1 MCGQRSG
8 VTPGDR
14 SGKPGGVL
22 LKSAAM
28 AVVLK
33 GELTETGRGATGIEL
48 PWRVL
53 SLLNVFR
60 LLLPMLLLLVFFF
73 NAPNKT
79 IGNHQPGMFI
89 GVAVAYFAFAMLC
102 IQTIQSRTP
111 TAEWQAIVQLVVDA
125 IAIGMLIHSSGGVSS
140 GLTTLLV
147 LPTGATATILSR
159 RYALLGTSLVTLALL
174 TETTISFLQGESA
187 GSDFLITGL
196 TGASLFAITL
206 LAIPF
211 AARLRESE
219 ALARQREIDLAN
231 LNELNKFIVQHLRE
245 SILVVDETD
254 QVRLIN
260 ETAARLLHGGTV
272 QGGAPLATVSP
283 RLSYV
288 LDAWRKQ
295 ASDRR
300 DTVGEIVGADGGT
313 VIRPHF
319 VALTETGTG
328 PVLIFLEDTSV
339 IADRAQQSK
348 LAALGRLS
356 ASIAHE
362 IRNPV
367 GAMSHASQLLR
378 ESPTLTDDDRH
389 LTDIIE
395 KNGVRVSHIIE
406 NVLQLSRRD
415 TTKQERFDVTEWLVG
430 FVTEYEKTLQLDP
443 TAFSIETDL
452 KGDRIEVQFDH
463 SHLHQVLWNL
473 CDNAFRHGAGSDSTG
488 RVDIRTGRLAA
499 TGRPFVEVADR
510 GNGVDPAQTER
521 IFEPFF
527 TTGAGGTGLGLFIS
541 RELCQT
547 NGALLL
553 YEPRSG
559 GGSIFRIIFADPR
572 RWKD

>member
-1 MCGQRSG
+1 MAR
-8 VTPGDR
+8 V
-14 SGKPGGVL
+14 
-22 LKSAAM
+22 LKSERSES
-28 AVVLK
+28 
-33 GELTETGRGATGIEL
+33 GWGATGIEL

-73 NAPNKT
+73 NAPSYSV
-79 IGNHQPGMFI
+79 GSQQPGLFLS
-89 GVAVAYFAFAMLC
+89 VAVGYFAFGLVC
-102 IQTIQSRTP
+102 IQTLQSRTP
-111 TAEWQAIVQLVVDA
+111 SAEWQAILQLLVDA
-125 IAIGMLIHSSGGVSS
+125 IAISVLIHASGGVSS
-140 GLTTLLV
+140 GLATLLV
-147 LPTGATATILSR
+147 LPTAAAATILPR
-159 RYALLGTSLVTLALL
+159 RYALLGTSFVALSL
-174 TETTISFLQGESA
+174 LMETTISFLQGESFR
-187 GSDFLITGL
+187 SDYLITGL

-206 LAIPF
+206 LAVPF

-219 ALARQREIDLAN
+219 ALAQQREIDLAN

-245 SILVVDETD
+245 SILVVDEND

-260 ETAARLLHGGTV
+260 ETAARLL
-272 QGGAPLATVSP
+272 QGGSVAGGMPLAAMSP
-283 RLSYV
+283 RLAYV

-295 ASDRR
+295 SSDRR
-300 DTVGEIVGADGGT
+300 DNVGEIVGADGGT

-319 VALTETGTG
+319 VALAESGSG

-339 IADRAQQSK
+339 IAARAQQSK

-367 GAMSHASQLLR
+367 GAMSHAGQLLR
-378 ESPTLTDDDRH
+378 ESPSLTDDDRH

-415 TTKQERFDVTEWLVG
+415 TTKQERLDVTEWLSG
-430 FVTEYEKTLQLDP
+430 FIAEYEQTLQLDL
-443 TAFSIETDL
+443 TSTRIDM
-452 KGDRIEVQFDH
+452 DRNVGRIDVQFDP

-473 CDNAFRHGAGSDSTG
+473 CDNALRHGAGQDAAG
-488 RVDIRTGRLAA
+488 RVYIRTGRIAA

-510 GNGVDPAQTER
+510 GNGVDPAQAER

-527 TTGAGGTGLGLFIS
+527 TSGSGGTGLGLFIS

-553 YEPRSG
+553 YEPRPG
-559 GGSIFRIIFADPR
+559 GGSIFRVIFADPS
-572 RWKD
+572 RWID

>member
-1 MCGQRSG
+1 
-8 VTPGDR
+8 
-14 SGKPGGVL
+14 
-22 LKSAAM
+22 M
-28 AVVLK
+28 ARVLK
-33 GELTETGRGATGIEL
+33 TELKESVRGATGIEL

-73 NAPNKT
+73 NAPSNSV
-79 IGNHQPGMFI
+79 GSEQPGLFI
-89 GVAVAYFAFAMLC
+89 AVAVAYFAFGLVC

-111 TAEWQAIVQLVVDA
+111 SAEWQAMVQLIVDA
-125 IAIGMLIHSSGGVSS
+125 VAICMLIHSSGGVSS
-140 GLTTLLV
+140 GLATLLI

-159 RYALLGTSLVTLALL
+159 RYALLGTSVVALSLLA
-174 TETTISFLQGESA
+174 ETTISFLQGESFRQ
-187 GSDFLITGL
+187 DFLITGL

-211 AARLRESE
+211 ASRLRESE

-231 LNELNKFIVQHLRE
+231 LNELNEFIVQHLRE
-245 SILVVDETD
+245 SILVVDEKD

-260 ETAARLLHGGTV
+260 ETAAQLLKGGEVPRGTLL
-272 QGGAPLATVSP
+272 GAVSP

-288 LDAWRKQ
+288 LEAWRRQ
-295 ASDRR
+295 SSDRR
-300 DTVGEIVGADGGT
+300 DKVGEIVGADGGT

-319 VALTETGTG
+319 VALAESGSG
-328 PVLIFLEDTSV
+328 PVLIFLEDTSA

-367 GAMSHASQLLR
+367 GAMSHAGQLLR
-378 ESPTLTDDDRH
+378 ESPALTDDDRH

-395 KNGVRVSHIIE
+395 KNGIRVSHIIE

-415 TTKQERFDVTEWLVG
+415 TTKQERLDVTEWLCG
-430 FVTEYEKTLQLDP
+430 FIAEYEQTLQLEHTPSRIDM
-443 TAFSIETDL
+443 
-452 KGDRIEVQFDH
+452 DRNVGRIDVQFDP

-473 CDNAFRHGAGSDSTG
+473 CDNAFRHGADAGAPS
-488 RVDIRTGRLAA
+488 RVDIRAGRIAA

-510 GNGVDPAQTER
+510 GKGVDPSQAER

-527 TTGAGGTGLGLFIS
+527 TSGSGGTGLGLFIS

-553 YEPRSG
+553 YEPRPG
-559 GGSIFRIIFADPR
+559 GGSIFRIVFADPS

>member
-1 MCGQRSG
+1 MARA
-8 VTPGDR
+8 
-14 SGKPGGVL
+14 
-22 LKSAAM
+22 LKT
-28 AVVLK
+28 
-33 GELTETGRGATGIEL
+33 ELTESGRGTAGIEL

-73 NAPNKT
+73 NAPSNSV
-79 IGNHQPGMFI
+79 GSLQPGLFI
-89 GVAVAYFAFAMLC
+89 SVAVGYFAFGLVC
-102 IQTIQSRTP
+102 IQTIQSRIP
-111 TAEWQAIVQLVVDA
+111 SAEWQAIIMLLVDA
-125 IAIGMLIHSSGGVSS
+125 IAMSVLMHASGGVSS
-140 GLTTLLV
+140 GLATLLV
-147 LPTGATATILSR
+147 LPTGATATILHR
-159 RYALLGTSLVTLALL
+159 RYALLGTSFVALTLL
-174 TETTISFLQGESA
+174 TETTISFLQGESFR
-187 GSDFLITGL
+187 SDFLITGL

-206 LAIPF
+206 LAVPF

-219 ALARQREIDLAN
+219 ALAKQREIDLAN
-231 LNELNKFIVQHLRE
+231 LNELNEFIVQHLRE
-245 SILVVDETD
+245 SILVVDEND
-254 QVRLIN
+254 HVRLIN
-260 ETAARLLHGGTV
+260 ETAAQLL
-272 QGGAPLATVSP
+272 QGGAVPSGTSLAAVSP

-288 LDAWRKQ
+288 LEAWRKQ
-295 ASDRR
+295 SSDRR
-300 DTVGEIVGADGGT
+300 DNVGEIVGADGGT

-319 VALTETGTG
+319 VALAESGSG

-367 GAMSHASQLLR
+367 GAMSHAGQLLR
-378 ESPTLTDDDRH
+378 ESPGLTADDRH

-415 TTKQERFDVTEWLVG
+415 TTKQERLDVTEWLSG
-430 FVTEYEKTLQLDP
+430 FIAEYEQTLQLDL
-443 TAFSIETDL
+443 TSFGIDM
-452 KGDRIEVQFDH
+452 DRNVGRIDVQFDP
-463 SHLHQVLWNL
+463 SHLRQVLWNL
-473 CDNAFRHGAGSDSTG
+473 CDNAFRHGASAGASG
-488 RVDIRTGRLAA
+488 RVDIRTGRIAA

-510 GNGVDPAQTER
+510 GNGVDPSQAER

-527 TTGAGGTGLGLFIS
+527 TTGSGGTGLGLFIS

-553 YEPRSG
+553 YEPRPG
-559 GGSIFRIIFADPR
+559 GGSIFRIIFADPS

>member
-1 MCGQRSG
+1 
-8 VTPGDR
+8 
-14 SGKPGGVL
+14 
-22 LKSAAM
+22 M
-28 AVVLK
+28 ARALQT
-33 GELTETGRGATGIEL
+33 ELTESGRGTTGIEL

-73 NAPNKT
+73 NAPSNSV
-79 IGNHQPGMFI
+79 GAQQPGLFMS
-89 GVAVAYFAFAMLC
+89 VAVGYFAFGLVC
-102 IQTIQSRTP
+102 IQTIQSRIP
-111 TAEWQAIVQLVVDA
+111 SAEWQAILQLLVDA
-125 IAIGMLIHSSGGVSS
+125 VAMSMLIHASGGVSS
-140 GLTTLLV
+140 GLATLLV
-147 LPTGATATILSR
+147 LPTGAAATILQR
-159 RYALLGTSLVTLALL
+159 RYALLGTSFVALSLLV
-174 TETTISFLQGESA
+174 ETTISFLQGESFRA
-187 GSDFLITGL
+187 DFLITGL

-206 LAIPF
+206 LAVPF

-219 ALARQREIDLAN
+219 ALAKQREIDLAS
-231 LNELNKFIVQHLRE
+231 LNELNEFIVQHLRE
-245 SILVVDETD
+245 SILVVDAND

-260 ETAARLLHGGTV
+260 ETAAQLLR
-272 QGGAPLATVSP
+272 GGAVPSGSSLAAVSP

-288 LDAWRKQ
+288 LEAWRRQ

-300 DTVGEIVGADGGT
+300 DNVGEIVGADGGT

-319 VALTETGTG
+319 VALGESGFG
-328 PVLIFLEDTSV
+328 PVLIFLEDTSA

-367 GAMSHASQLLR
+367 GAMSHAGQLLR
-378 ESPTLTDDDRH
+378 ESPGLTADDRH

-406 NVLQLSRRD
+406 NVLQLSRRE
-415 TTKQERFDVTEWLVG
+415 TTRQERLDVTEWLSG
-430 FVTEYEKTLQLDP
+430 FIAEYEQTLQLDH
-443 TAFSIETDL
+443 TSSRIDM
-452 KGDRIEVQFDH
+452 DRNVGRIDVQFDP

-473 CDNAFRHGAGSDSTG
+473 CDNAFRHGAGPGATG
-488 RVDIRTGRLAA
+488 RVDIRAGRIAA

-510 GNGVDPAQTER
+510 GNGVDPSQAER

-527 TTGAGGTGLGLFIS
+527 TTGSGGTGLGLFIS

-553 YEPRSG
+553 YEPRPG
-559 GGSIFRIIFADPR
+559 GGSIFRIIFADPS

>member
-1 MCGQRSG
+1 
-8 VTPGDR
+8 
-14 SGKPGGVL
+14 
-22 LKSAAM
+22 M
-28 AVVLK
+28 ARVLK
-33 GELTETGRGATGIEL
+33 AELTESGWGATGIEL

-73 NAPNKT
+73 NAPSYSV
-79 IGNHQPGMFI
+79 GSQQPGLFLS
-89 GVAVAYFAFAMLC
+89 VAVGYFAVGLVC
-102 IQTIQSRTP
+102 IHTIQSRTP
-111 TAEWQAIVQLVVDA
+111 SAEWQAILQLVVDA
-125 IAIGMLIHSSGGVSS
+125 IAISVLIHASGGVSS
-140 GLTTLLV
+140 GLATLLV
-147 LPTGATATILSR
+147 LPTGAAATILPR
-159 RYALLGTSLVTLALL
+159 RYALLGTSFVALSL
-174 TETTISFLQGESA
+174 LMETTISFLQGESFR
-187 GSDFLITGL
+187 SDYLITGL

-206 LAIPF
+206 LAVPF

-219 ALARQREIDLAN
+219 ALAQQREIDLAN
-231 LNELNKFIVQHLRE
+231 LNELNNFIVQHLRD
-245 SILVVDETD
+245 SILVVDEND

-260 ETAARLLHGGTV
+260 ETAAQLLKGGAVPGGT
-272 QGGAPLATVSP
+272 ALAAVAP

-288 LDAWRKQ
+288 LEAWRKQ
-295 ASDRR
+295 SAGRR
-300 DTVGEIVGADGGT
+300 DNVGEIVGADGGT

-319 VALTETGTG
+319 VALAESGSG

-339 IADRAQQSK
+339 IAARAQQSK

-367 GAMSHASQLLR
+367 GAMSHAGQLLR
-378 ESPTLTDDDRH
+378 ESPGLTADDRH

-395 KNGVRVSHIIE
+395 KNGIRVSHIIE

-415 TTKQERFDVTEWLVG
+415 TTKQERIDVTEWLSA
-430 FVTEYEKTLQLDP
+430 FIAEYEQTLQLDP
-443 TAFSIETDL
+443 ASFRIDM
-452 KGDRIEVQFDH
+452 DRNVGQIDVEFDP

-473 CDNAFRHGAGSDSTG
+473 CDNALRHGAGPDATG
-488 RVDIRTGRLAA
+488 RVDIRTGRIAA

-510 GNGVDPAQTER
+510 GNGVDPAQAER

-527 TTGAGGTGLGLFIS
+527 TSGSGGTGLGLFIS

-553 YEPRSG
+553 YEPRPG
-559 GGSIFRIIFADPR
+559 GGSIFRVIFADPS
-572 RWKD
+572 RWID

>member
-1 MCGQRSG
+1 MAR
-8 VTPGDR
+8 
-14 SGKPGGVL
+14 L
-22 LKSAAM
+22 LKT
-28 AVVLK
+28 
-33 GELTETGRGATGIEL
+33 ELTESGWGATGIEL

-53 SLLNVFR
+53 SLLNAFR

-73 NAPNKT
+73 NAPSDSV
-79 IGNHQPGMFI
+79 GSAQPGLFLS
-89 GVAVAYFAFAMLC
+89 VAVGYFAFGLVC

-111 TAEWQAIVQLVVDA
+111 SAEWQAILQLLVDA
-125 IAIGMLIHSSGGVSS
+125 IAISILIHASGGASS
-140 GLTTLLV
+140 GLATLLV
-147 LPTGATATILSR
+147 LPTGAAATILPR
-159 RYALLGTSLVTLALL
+159 RYALLGTSFVALSLLV
-174 TETTISFLQGESA
+174 ETTISFLQGESFR
-187 GSDFLITGL
+187 SDFLITGL

-206 LAIPF
+206 LAVPF
-211 AARLRESE
+211 AARLRDSE
-219 ALARQREIDLAN
+219 ALAKQREIDLAN
-231 LNELNKFIVQHLRE
+231 LNELNEFIVQHLRE
-245 SILVVDETD
+245 SILVVDASD
-254 QVRLIN
+254 NVRLIN
-260 ETAARLLHGGTV
+260 ETAAQLL
-272 QGGAPLATVSP
+272 QGGAVPSGTALAAVSP

-288 LDAWRKQ
+288 LEAWRKQ
-295 ASDRR
+295 AAGRR
-300 DTVGEIVGADGGT
+300 DNVGELVGADGGT

-319 VALTETGTG
+319 VALSESGSG

-367 GAMSHASQLLR
+367 GAMSHAGQLLR
-378 ESPTLTDDDRH
+378 ESPALTDDDRH

-415 TTKQERFDVTEWLVG
+415 TTKQERLDVTEWLSA
-430 FVTEYEKTLQLDP
+430 FIAEYEQTMQLDH
-443 TAFSIETDL
+443 TSFRIDM
-452 KGDRIEVQFDH
+452 DRNVGCIDVQFDP

-473 CDNAFRHGAGSDSTG
+473 CDNAFRHGAGPDATA
-488 RVDIRTGRLAA
+488 RVDIRAGRITA

-510 GNGVDPAQTER
+510 GNGVDQAQAER

-527 TTGAGGTGLGLFIS
+527 TTGSGGTGLGLFIS

-553 YEPRSG
+553 YEPRPG
-559 GGSIFRIIFADPR
+559 GGSIFRIIFADPS

>member
-1 MCGQRSG
+1 
-8 VTPGDR
+8 
-14 SGKPGGVL
+14 
-22 LKSAAM
+22 M
-28 AVVLK
+28 ARVLK
-33 GELTETGRGATGIEL
+33 TELTESVRGATGIEL

-73 NAPNKT
+73 DAPT
-79 IGNHQPGMFI
+79 STVGNRQPGLFI
-89 GVAVAYFAFAMLC
+89 GIAVAYFAFALVC
-102 IQTIQSRTP
+102 IQTIQSRMP
-111 TAEWQAIVQLVVDA
+111 SAEWQAMIQLVVDA

-140 GLTTLLV
+140 GLATLLV

-159 RYALLGTSLVTLALL
+159 RYALLGTSLVTIALL
-174 TETTISFLQGESA
+174 METTISFLQGESSRA
-187 GSDFLITGL
+187 DFLITGL

-231 LNELNKFIVQHLRE
+231 LNELNEFIVQHLRE
-245 SILVVDETD
+245 SILVVDESD
-254 QVRLIN
+254 HVRLIN
-260 ETAARLLHGGTV
+260 ETAAQLLQGGPV
-272 QGGAPLATVSP
+272 QGGTSLAAVSP

-288 LDAWRKQ
+288 LEAWRKQ
-295 ASDRR
+295 SSDRR
-300 DTVGEIVGADGGT
+300 DNVGEIVGADGGT

-319 VALTETGTG
+319 VALSESGSG

-339 IADRAQQSK
+339 LADRAQQSK

-367 GAMSHASQLLR
+367 GAMSHAGQLLR
-378 ESPTLTDDDRH
+378 ESPALTDDDRH

-415 TTKQERFDVTEWLVG
+415 TTKQERFDVTDWLVG
-430 FVTEYEKTLQLDP
+430 FVTEYEKTMQLDP
-443 TAFSIETDL
+443 TAFSAKMDRNA
-452 KGDRIEVQFDH
+452 GRIEVEFDP

-473 CDNAFRHGAGSDSTG
+473 CDNALRHGAGSSTTSRIDLRVG
-488 RVDIRTGRLAA
+488 RIAA

-510 GNGVDPAQTER
+510 GNGVDPAQAER

-553 YEPRSG
+553 YEPRPG

>member
-1 MCGQRSG
+1 
-8 VTPGDR
+8 
-14 SGKPGGVL
+14 
-22 LKSAAM
+22 M
-28 AVVLK
+28 ARVLK
-33 GELTETGRGATGIEL
+33 TELTESVRGATGIEW

-73 NAPNKT
+73 DAPRNSV
-79 IGNHQPGMFI
+79 GSHEPGLFI
-89 GVAVAYFAFAMLC
+89 GMTVAYFAFALVC

-111 TAEWQAIVQLVVDA
+111 SAEWQAIVQLVVDA
-125 IAIGMLIHSSGGVSS
+125 IAMSFLIYASGGVSS
-140 GLTTLLV
+140 GLATLLV
-147 LPTGATATILSR
+147 LPTGATATILPR
-159 RYALLGTSLVTLALL
+159 RYALLGTSVVVLSLL
-174 TETTISFLQGESA
+174 MQTAISFLQGESFR
-187 GSDFLITGL
+187 SDFLITGL

-219 ALARQREIDLAN
+219 ALAQQRELDLAN
-231 LNELNKFIVQHLRE
+231 LNELNEFIVQHLRE
-245 SILVVDETD
+245 SILVVDEND
-254 QVRLIN
+254 HVRLIN
-260 ETAARLLHGGTV
+260 ETAAQLLQGGAV
-272 QGGAPLATVSP
+272 QGGTPLAAVSP

-295 ASDRR
+295 SSDRR
-300 DTVGEIVGADGGT
+300 DNVGEIVGADGGT

-319 VALTETGTG
+319 VALSESGSG

-339 IADRAQQSK
+339 LADRAQQSK

-367 GAMSHASQLLR
+367 GAMSHAGQLLR
-378 ESPTLTDDDRH
+378 ESPALTDDDRH

-415 TTKQERFDVTEWLVG
+415 TTKQERFDVTDWLVG
-430 FVTEYEKTLQLDP
+430 FITEYEKTLQLDP
-443 TAFSIETDL
+443 TAFSIEMDRNA
-452 KGDRIEVQFDH
+452 GRIEVEFDP

-473 CDNAFRHGAGSDSTG
+473 CDNALRHGAGSGATG
-488 RVDIRTGRLAA
+488 RVDIRTGRIAA
-499 TGRPFVEVADR
+499 TGRPYVEVADR
-510 GNGVDPAQTER
+510 GNGVDLSQAER

-527 TTGAGGTGLGLFIS
+527 TTGSGGTGLGLFIS

-547 NGALLL
+547 NGAMLL

-572 RWKD
+572 RWED